1 MDDNILIPDD
11 TNANVGRDE
20 ELDIKNSM
28 PYETKLFHLNR
39 KIAAQA
45 LEISHLKEYITTGEV
60 AKYILVN
67 NKILDSLHN
76 SKSADVVY
84 QKLAVL
90 EAKFEELNLK
100 ISDLNH
106 TINDLNEELT
116 NKEMKIQKL
125 ETEILSQQ
133 HNFTE
138 VQQLT
143 HHQKQHKVE
152 INKYKKE
159 NANLR
164 LSIER
169 RDSEA
174 AFISKDLKEKI
185 GILAET
191 NATVHKKAVLRPVA
205 DRVSSIIFY

>member
-1 MDDNILIPDD
+1 MTKSETLDFSISSLDSAISEKWSKIPLCIK
-11 TNANVGRDE
+11 TLWNSASNEPLFGRITPT
-20 ELDIKNSM
+20 LV
-28 PYETKLFHLNR
+28 LQHCV
-39 KIAAQA
+39 
-45 LEISHLKEYITTGEV
+45 TTGP
-60 AKYILVN
+60 N
-67 NKILDSLHN
+67 
-76 SKSADVVY
+76 
-84 QKLAVL
+84 
-90 EAKFEELNLK
+90 
-100 ISDLNH
+100 
-106 TINDLNEELT
+106 INT
-116 NKEMKIQKL
+116 RTV

>member
-1 MDDNILIPDD
+1 MF
-11 TNANVGRDE
+11 GRITPT
-20 ELDIKNSM
+20 LV
-28 PYETKLFHLNR
+28 LQHCV
-39 KIAAQA
+39 
-45 LEISHLKEYITTGEV
+45 TTGP
-60 AKYILVN
+60 N
-67 NKILDSLHN
+67 
-76 SKSADVVY
+76 
-84 QKLAVL
+84 
-90 EAKFEELNLK
+90 
-100 ISDLNH
+100 
-106 TINDLNEELT
+106 INT
-116 NKEMKIQKL
+116 RTV